1 MNWVVAYLA
10 AATAFLAIDY
20 VWLAKVAKSFYRDR
34 LGVFLRDKPN
44 LPAAVLFYLV
54 YVVGIIVFA
63 VVPALQKESWQT
75 ALFLGGLFGFFA
87 YATYDMTNLATLKEW
102 PLSVVIVDV
111 AWGTALTGLSAL
123 IGYTASR
130 TLMPAPI

>member
-10 AATAFLAIDY
+10 AAAAFLAIDY

-34 LGVFLRDKPN
+34 LGGFLRDKPN

-63 VVPALQKESWQT
+63 VAPALQKKAGRPPYYSEGCLDFSPTQ
-75 ALFLGGLFGFFA
+75 L
-87 YATYDMTNLATLKEW
+87 MT
-102 PLSVVIVDV
+102 
-111 AWGTALTGLSAL
+111 
-123 IGYTASR
+123 
-130 TLMPAPI
+130 